1 MIMLALGGGTSSL
14 AKTMTAGLYC
24 QVLRVTSTL
33 PIWLYPKHFQ
43 ENYELDA
50 WTRCRKYVALSK
62 KCAWEEGDT
71 DKERTKAP
79 EEKSHLEE

>member
-1 MIMLALGGGTSSL
+1 MMLALRGGTSSL
-14 AKTMTAGLYC
+14 ARTTSAGFYC

-71 DKERTKAP
+71 VRERIKAL
-79 EEKSHLEE
+79 EEKSYLEE